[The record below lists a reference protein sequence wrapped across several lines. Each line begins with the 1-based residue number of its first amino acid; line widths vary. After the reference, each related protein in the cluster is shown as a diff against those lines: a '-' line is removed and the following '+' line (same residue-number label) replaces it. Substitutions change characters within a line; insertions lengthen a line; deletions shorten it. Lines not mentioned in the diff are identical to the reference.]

1 MDVLQGELADRP
13 FALASCNVHVWAD
26 TRALADERAA
36 RVAAY
41 LRSRGLVARPAWLN
55 NVLAPLGDMPG
66 NVTQE
71 TMRAGLLRGRG
82 PAMNVRRTRVEMGA
96 ITRVSP
102 LTGISQGHEADW
114 RFGGPALLMATTR
127 RGIRF
132 SWAMN
137 APGSD
142 SAHTAVVGEDGQR
155 QVGPARAHGR
165 AVPAVRRRQGR
176 LFDRGRSFMVPCL
189 ALGGDWIELG
199 AAGRACSRSGRSTGR
214 RR

>member
-82 PAMNVRRTRVEMGA
+82 PAMNVRRTRVELGA
-96 ITRVSP
+96 VTRLSP
-102 LTGISQGHEADW
+102 VTGVSQGSRRDH
-114 RFGGPALLMATTR
+114 RFGGPALLVGTPR
-127 RGIRF
+127 RDVALH
-132 SWAMN
+132 WALN

-142 SAHTAVVGEDGQR
+142 SAHTALVGKTGA
-155 QVGPARAHGR
+155 GKSA
-165 AVPAVRRRQGR
+165 
-176 LFDRGRSFMVPCL
+176 LL
-189 ALGGDWIELG
+189 ALMVALFPL
-199 AAGRACSRSGRSTGR
+199 R
-214 RR
+214 